1 MCLIKQEAKGVEGV
15 DFVIAYFSYLVRW
28 LIGRWL
34 SKQVSWSVDLSVT
47 QLVSQLVSELV
58 SQLVSQL
65 VSSNGFILHV
75 LADTNRILSTLISEE

>member
-34 SKQVSWSVDLSVT
+34 SK
-47 QLVSQLVSELV
+47 
-58 SQLVSQL
+58 
-65 VSSNGFILHV
+65 
-75 LADTNRILSTLISEE
+75 